1 MIPDRVLAGR
11 DRLEIP
17 TVAAVL
23 VVLFGLY
30 LALGNLNQLAVL
42 PFDLPHFSAFP
53 PKHAAAARIAR
64 GELLYRDHVR
74 YGANV
79 YHYPPVFLYAVGAV
93 YRLVGV
99 RVVAGKAVLALAT
112 VLCGAVLFV
121 LADDVFDRRTARVA
135 TGLFLANPVTLVAAY
150 ASYFDPFVVF
160 FALASLAA
168 LVRGR
173 PGASG
178 GLLALGVLS
187 KPFPAV
193 LLPLAAAYCVETDDA
208 SLPRFLLGFLVV
220 GAAVSAPFLLLAPEA
235 YVHYAFAFNFER
247 PTASLSLY
255 YYFFPRLES
264 TLAPVVL
271 PAGFV
276 TAFTAFAYGTYR
288 SHIAPATI
296 LVGGAAGLFLGFL
309 LLNRINYP
317 HYLLYVV
324 PFFSVVLA
332 DAYCS
337 GRTVRGRVLWRDLA
351 GAFGAVLL
359 GAAVWSY
366 PWLQGV
372 ERLGVG
378 HFDFKASPYFWLGSG
393 IYFFAGFVLLGV
405 LVAWVIR
412 SGVTDFGL
420 FAGRPGEN
428 Q

>member
-17 TVAAVL
+17 TIAVVL
-23 VVLFGLY
+23 VGFFGLY
-30 LALGNLNQLAVL
+30 LALGSLNQFPLS
-42 PFDLPHFSAFP
+42 PFDLSQLSAFP
-53 PKHAAAARIAR
+53 PKHEAAARIAR
-64 GELLYRDHVR
+64 GQLLYRDHVR
-74 YGANV
+74 YGASV
-79 YHYPPVFLYAVGAV
+79 YHYPPVFLYTVGAV
-93 YRLVGV
+93 YHLVGV

-121 LADDVFDRRTARVA
+121 LVDDAFDRRTARIA
-135 TGLFLANPVTLVAAY
+135 TALFLVNPVTLVAVY
-150 ASYFDPFVVF
+150 ASYFDPFVAL

-193 LLPLAAAYCVETDDA
+193 LLPLAAAYCVDTEDA
-208 SLPRFLLGFLVV
+208 SLPRFLLGFLGG
-220 GAAVSAPFLLLAPEA
+220 GAAVSAPFLVLAPDA

-255 YYFFPRLES
+255 YYFFPGLES
-264 TLAPVVL
+264 TLAPIVL

-276 TAFTAFAYGTYR
+276 TAFTALAYATYR
-288 SHIAPATI
+288 SHVAPATV

-332 DAYCS
+332 DAYRS
-337 GRTVRGRVLWRDLA
+337 GTTVRGRVLWRYLA

-372 ERLGVG
+372 ERLGVA

-393 IYFFAGFVLLGV
+393 IYFLAGFVLLGA
-405 LVAWVIR
+405 LVAWVIAPR
-412 SGVTDFGL
+412 V
-420 FAGRPGEN
+420 AR
-428 Q
+428 

>member
-1 MIPDRVLAGR
+1 MIRDRVLAAR
-11 DRLEIP
+11 DRTGTP
-17 TVAAVL
+17 TTVAAVL
-23 VVLFGLY
+23 VVFFGLY

-64 GELLYRDHVR
+64 GQLLYRDHVR

-79 YHYPPVFLYAVGAV
+79 YHYPPVFLYTVGAV

-112 VLCGAVLFV
+112 VLCGAVLFALV
-121 LADDVFDRRTARVA
+121 DDVFDRRTARVA
-135 TGLFLANPVTLVAAY
+135 TALFLVNPVTLMAAY

-235 YVHYAFAFNFER
+235 YVHYAFSFNFER

-264 TLAPVVL
+264 TLGPVVL

-276 TAFTAFAYGTYR
+276 IGFAYGTYR
-288 SHIAPATI
+288 SAIAPATAI
-296 LVGGAAGLFLGFL
+296 VGGAAGLFLGFL

-317 HYLLYVV
+317 HYLIYVV

-332 DAYCS
+332 DAYRS
-337 GRTVRGRVLWRDLA
+337 EATGRGRVLWRYLA
-351 GAFGAVLL
+351 GSFGALLL

-372 ERLGVG
+372 ERLGVA
-378 HFDFKASPYFWLGSG
+378 HFDFKASPYFWLGGG
-393 IYFFAGFVLLGV
+393 IYFLAGFVLLGA
-405 LVAWVIR
+405 LVVWVSR
-412 SGVTDFGL
+412 RGCTR
-420 FAGRPGEN
+420 A
-428 Q
+428 